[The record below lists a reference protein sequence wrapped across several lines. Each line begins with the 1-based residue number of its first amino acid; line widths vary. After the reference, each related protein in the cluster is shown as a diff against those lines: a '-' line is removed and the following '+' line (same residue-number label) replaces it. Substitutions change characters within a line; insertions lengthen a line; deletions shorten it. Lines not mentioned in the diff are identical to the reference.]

1 MALCHPSGY
10 INPADVSVIVAAWPQ
25 ALEALADGLSQ
36 QNLGTCSGML
46 RAGGDVG
53 MCLRALAGLGVE
65 GLLFSSCSS
74 EKWVLWG
81 IFAHSLPLKSDPKL
95 LLVVVVP
102 PRPVPSS

>member
-1 MALCHPSGY
+1 
-10 INPADVSVIVAAWPQ
+10 
-25 ALEALADGLSQ
+25 
-36 QNLGTCSGML
+36 
-46 RAGGDVG
+46 

-81 IFAHSLPLKSDPKL
+81 VFAHSLPLKSDPKL

-102 PRPVPSS
+102 PCPVPSS